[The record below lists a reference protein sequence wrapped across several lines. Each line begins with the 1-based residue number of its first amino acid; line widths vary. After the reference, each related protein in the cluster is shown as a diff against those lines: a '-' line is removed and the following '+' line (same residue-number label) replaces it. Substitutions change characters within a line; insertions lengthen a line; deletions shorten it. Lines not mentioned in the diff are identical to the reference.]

1 MLYIIDK
8 GFNTLKT
15 FNFAID
21 GNDYVKKA
29 VEWCTENGY
38 ELISEKQNSLG
49 DLFWTV
55 NKI

>member
-8 GFNTLKT
+8 GFNTLKF
-15 FNFAID
+15 FNFITD
-21 GNDYVKKA
+21 GDDYVKKA